1 MDLWKNLTVIWA
13 VIVDGHTHIISSF
26 SSSNIVDI
34 KFDWN
39 DLDFWLSSE
48 PESRCVVMPAITQF
62 CDSVALNV
70 EFFKAFEAFSKKDR
84 VFPFMWIH
92 PNQLEAS
99 LFKEF
104 TFSGFKFHPSISQ
117 VTVDLN
123 EKMLELCEKYRK
135 PILIH
140 CGRNEKSRID
150 YVLKI
155 NEYYPHLNF
164 ICAHLGGLATDL
176 IVRALQ
182 KMREAN
188 YLDNIFLDTAG
199 CFYPE
204 LIRKAVDILG
214 SNKIIFGTDRP
225 FHNYRVSRYTIKCC
239 NFDKE
244 TEENILFRNLLRIL
258 HK

>member
-1 MDLWKNLTVIWA
+1 MIIDA
-13 VIVDGHTHIISSF
+13 HTHIISSF
-26 SSSNIVDI
+26 SNPNIVDI
-34 KFDWN
+34 KFDWS

-48 PESRCVVMPAITQF
+48 PRSKCIIMPAITQF
-62 CDSVALNV
+62 CDSVSLNK
-70 EFFKAFEAFSKKDR
+70 EFINTWKTFSRKDR
-84 VFPFMWIH
+84 VLPFMWIH

-99 LFKEF
+99 HFKELG
-104 TFSGFKFHPSISQ
+104 FSGFKFHPSISQ
-117 VTVDLN
+117 STIDDN
-123 EKMLELCEKYRK
+123 EKILELCEKNRK

-155 NEYYPHLNF
+155 NENYPNLNF

-176 IVRALQ
+176 IIRAFQ
-182 KMREAN
+182 KMLEAK

-204 LIRKAVDILG
+204 LVKKAVKILG
-214 SNKIIFGTDRP
+214 SNKVVFGTDRP
-225 FHNYRVSRYTIKCC
+225 FHDYDVSLYTIRRC

-244 TEENILFRNLLRIL
+244 TEKDMLFRNLLRIL
-258 HK
+258 HH